1 MEGKGSTPTPAST
14 KQQSEE
20 RASSATHA
28 LPEPAG
34 GRATAGR
41 TRDPGPSA
49 RPSVS
54 AAGKRRVDSQAGV
67 LSGSTLA
74 LDGVGRCMGWGRPGG
89 VGGSGSRLG
98 LSHHRAS
105 LPLQPMPTP
114 PPHTSLPATPP
125 TANPRERS
133 SRKSSEAHRE
143 RTFRTIEAHRFP
155 AARAESDSVS
165 AILDKG
171 KEAHRERIGT

>member
-74 LDGVGRCMGWGRPGG
+74 LDGVGRCVGWGRPGG
-89 VGGSGSRLG
+89 GWGFGKPVRPFSPSRQSPAAADADSAAAHELTRNAANSQSPREEQPEIVRGAPRKNLSDHRGSQISGS
-98 LSHHRAS
+98 
-105 LPLQPMPTP
+105 
-114 PPHTSLPATPP
+114 
-125 TANPRERS
+125 
-133 SRKSSEAHRE
+133 
-143 RTFRTIEAHRFP
+143 
-155 AARAESDSVS
+155 
-165 AILDKG
+165 
-171 KEAHRERIGT
+171 